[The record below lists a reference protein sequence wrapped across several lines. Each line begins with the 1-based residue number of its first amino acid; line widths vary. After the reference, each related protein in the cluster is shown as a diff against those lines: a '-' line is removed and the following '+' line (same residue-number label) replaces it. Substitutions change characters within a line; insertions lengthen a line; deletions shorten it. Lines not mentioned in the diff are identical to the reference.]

1 MTSSAESF
9 LLKRRQDR
17 PAVRTADSSDE
28 EELASE
34 EEENEGMGNNG
45 DYYEDHL

>member
-1 MTSSAESF
+1 MTSSAEGF

-34 EEENEGMGNNG
+34 EEENEGNNE